1 MLSFHNGLC
10 KLVPEC
16 QTILDF
22 AAATDDG
29 GDSGDNRNSKL
40 C

>member
-1 MLSFHNGLC
+1 MLRFHNGLC
-10 KLVPEC
+10 MLVPEC

-29 GDSGDNRNSKL
+29 GDDSGDNRNP
-40 C
+40 